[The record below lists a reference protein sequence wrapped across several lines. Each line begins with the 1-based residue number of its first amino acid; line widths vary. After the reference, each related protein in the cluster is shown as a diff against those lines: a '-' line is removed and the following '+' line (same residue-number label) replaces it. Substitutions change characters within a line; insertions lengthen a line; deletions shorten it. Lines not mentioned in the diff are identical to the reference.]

1 MNALGKFNVGK
12 FAVSTFAAGRF
23 GKFAART
30 ALIGLTVFLTACA
43 VSREDRLRDK
53 ADRLNDKLVDERE
66 KILDNP
72 QFVESRD
79 AQLTHL
85 TTLRTT
91 LSAINIGLGSTRYL
105 AEQDRDLAYDVI
117 EEAYDT
123 IEWNIPYASP
133 SMQKTMPMQFQNG
146 VLNFK

>member
-1 MNALGKFNVGK
+1 MNALGKFNVGQ
-12 FAVSTFAAGRF
+12 FSG
-23 GKFAART
+23 GKFNVGSLAKLAART

-53 ADRLNDKLVDERE
+53 ADRLNDKLIDERE
-66 KILDNP
+66 KILDNA
-72 QFVESRD
+72 QFAESRD

-105 AEQDRDLAYDVI
+105 AEQDRELAYDVI

-133 SMQKTMPMQFQNG
+133 SMQKTMPLQFQNG